1 VEKNLLKEVLLD
13 QKQWLHSMQTGTP
26 REKLQKITEHTSLPH
41 CVLLSGIRRSGK
53 STLLTQIIDRAYSRD
68 KVYFMNFDD
77 ERLVTFTV
85 EDFPVLHEIFM
96 ELFGERNVFF
106 LDEIQNVE
114 KWELF
119 VRRMQE
125 RGFKFFITGSNASL
139 LSRELGTRLTGRNLL
154 LEIFPFSFSEF
165 LQFRGDEPLI
175 HGTLLPI
182 DRARLKTRFNEYLQ
196 QGGMPEFL
204 KYGETELQKRLYE
217 DIIYRDI
224 AARHDIRDMKALREM
239 GLYYFSTMGNLF
251 SFNRLKSFL
260 GVGSV
265 NTVKSYT
272 QFFEDA
278 FLLFTIRGFSYSLA
292 HQFLTPRK
300 AYCIDNGI
308 NNAVSFRFSK
318 DRGRFVENLVAVE
331 LKRRGRDIYY
341 YKTAR
346 NGEVDF
352 AIREGGRITALIQ
365 VSTDMSRGSTRER
378 EIRAISDAMD
388 ETKLSQALVLTEDE
402 DTLMTLDKK
411 QVTIK
416 PLYRWLLEID

>member
-1 VEKNLLKEVLLD
+1 MEKNLLKEVLLD

-26 REKLQKITEHTSLPH
+26 REKLQEITGHTSLPH

-68 KVYFMNFDD
+68 GVYFLNFDD

-96 ELFGERNVFF
+96 ELFGERKVFF
-106 LDEIQNVE
+106 LDEIQNVK

-125 RGFKFFITGSNASL
+125 RGYKFFITGSNASL

-154 LEIFPFSFSEF
+154 LEIFPFSFNEF
-165 LQFRGDEPLI
+165 LQFRGEEPPV
-175 HGTLLPI
+175 HGTLLPVE
-182 DRARLKTRFNEYLQ
+182 RARLKARFNEYLQ

-204 KYGETELQKRLYE
+204 KYGEAEMQKRLYE

-224 AARHDIRDMKALREM
+224 AARHDIRDMRALREM

-251 SFNRLKSFL
+251 SYNRLKSFL

-278 FLLFTIRGFSYSLA
+278 FLLFTMKGFSYSLA

-300 AYCIDNGI
+300 IYCIDNGI

-331 LKRRGRDIYY
+331 LKRRGREIYY

-352 AIREGGRITALIQ
+352 AIREGGKITALIQ
-365 VSTDMSRGSTRER
+365 VSIDMSRGAT
-378 EIRAISDAMD
+378 
-388 ETKLSQALVLTEDE
+388 
-402 DTLMTLDKK
+402 
-411 QVTIK
+411 
-416 PLYRWLLEID
+416 